1 MNLAM
6 PVWHWG
12 KFYEQ
17 MIDKIINGGWKADEA
32 GDEKKGL
39 NYWWGMSAGVIDVI
53 CSGRIPA
60 GTARLVNLLKEE
72 ICEERFY
79 PFDGPVYNQK
89 GELCWDGRQGL
100 EPENI
105 MRMDW
110 LVENVEGEIPEISE
124 LVAKAK
130 PVVDTQG
137 LKS

>member
-1 MNLAM
+1 MC
-6 PVWHWG
+6 
-12 KFYEQ
+12 
-17 MIDKIINGGWKADEA
+17 
-32 GDEKKGL
+32 KG
-39 NYWWGMSAGVIDVI
+39 
-53 CSGRIPA
+53 
-60 GTARLVNLLKEE
+60 RLIVA
-72 ICEERFY
+72 CF
-79 PFDGPVYNQK
+79 
-89 GELCWDGRQGL
+89 L